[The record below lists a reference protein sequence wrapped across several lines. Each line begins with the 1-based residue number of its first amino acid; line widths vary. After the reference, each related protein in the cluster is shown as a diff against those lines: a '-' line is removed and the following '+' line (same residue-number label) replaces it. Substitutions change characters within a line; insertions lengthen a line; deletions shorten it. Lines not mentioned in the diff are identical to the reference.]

1 MADFY
6 PVLSRAIAG
15 LQEQTPEARR
25 AVYDRAK
32 QVLVA
37 QLRNVDPPISEADIM
52 RQRMALDDVIARIE
66 RDYQPQETPE
76 PAAAPAPPTA
86 VMPAPAI
93 PAVAPTPAP
102 AAPLAPLP
110 PPVAPPLVSST
121 PTASAA
127 PMFAPLRDEMPA
139 EPYDTA
145 SAVQAAADRQEAERP
160 DLPVAPDVPPPS
172 DRPRLDIAAAP
183 VSSRPRL
190 RQLIVVGGI
199 GLGIAA
205 IAATAYY
212 VNRQPQPI
220 VQVPQGGQQQPAPVA
235 GGPKINER
243 AGAPSQQVPPP
254 APSGQSAA
262 GQPPRGD
269 IAVAQR
275 AVLYIEPP
283 EATQPPRALVGRV
296 AWRVEAQNPGQGQ
309 PLETVIRADIEIAEA
324 GLNLVFTI
332 RRNTDAAFPASHIL
346 GMRFQ
351 RVTDDGNGA
360 VREAGVPQFKT
371 EENERGAP
379 LSAITNALGEN
390 LFVSALS
397 RVPVEVERN
406 LDLIRTRNWIDIPVR
421 FASGRRG
428 IIAFEKGP
436 SGDLRIAEG
445 FESWR

>member
-32 QVLVA
+32 QVLVT
-37 QLRNVDPPISEADIM
+37 QLRNVDPPVSEADIM
-52 RQRMALDDVIARIE
+52 RQRLALDDVIARIE
-66 RDYQPQETPE
+66 RDYQPADPVPQP
-76 PAAAPAPPTA
+76 
-86 VMPAPAI
+86 V
-93 PAVAPTPAP
+93 
-102 AAPLAPLP
+102 
-110 PPVAPPLVSST
+110 PVAPVPPAPVSPPSASSASA
-121 PTASAA
+121 PTAA
-127 PMFAPLRDEMPA
+127 PVMPGLPAFAPLRDEMPA
-139 EPYDTA
+139 EAFGANAEAAGAEPTQPFRQDTA
-145 SAVQAAADRQEAERP
+145 APADA
-160 DLPVAPDVPPPS
+160 LPPS
-172 DRPRLDIAAAP
+172 DRPRLDIATAP
-183 VSSRPRL
+183 SSSRPRM
-190 RQLIVVGGI
+190 RQLIVGGGI
-199 GLGIAA
+199 ALGIAA

-212 VNRQPQPI
+212 VNREPSVI
-220 VQVPQGGQQQPAPVA
+220 VQAPQGGQQTTVPAA

-254 APSGQSAA
+254 AQTGQSGTGQPGS

-283 EATQPPRALVGRV
+283 DATQPPRALVGRV

-332 RRNTDAAFPASHIL
+332 RRNTDVAFPASHIL

-406 LDLIRTRNWIDIPVR
+406 LELIRTRNWIDIPVR

-445 FESWR
+445 FDSWR

>member
-32 QVLVA
+32 QVLVT
-37 QLRNVDPPISEADIM
+37 QLRNVDPPVSEADIM
-52 RQRMALDDVIARIE
+52 RQRLALDEVIARIE
-66 RDYQPQETPE
+66 RDYQSADPVPQPVPGASAPSAPVSPPSASSASA
-76 PAAAPAPPTA
+76 PAAAP
-86 VMPAPAI
+86 VMPG
-93 PAVAPTPAP
+93 
-102 AAPLAPLP
+102 PLA
-110 PPVAPPLVSST
+110 
-121 PTASAA
+121 
-127 PMFAPLRDEMPA
+127 FEPLRDEMPA
-139 EPYDTA
+139 EAFGANVEAAGAEPTQPFRQDTA
-145 SAVQAAADRQEAERP
+145 APADA
-160 DLPVAPDVPPPS
+160 LPPS
-172 DRPRLDIAAAP
+172 DRPRLDIATAP
-183 VSSRPRL
+183 SSSRPRM
-190 RQLIVVGGI
+190 RQLIVGGGI
-199 GLGIAA
+199 ALGIAA

-212 VNRQPQPI
+212 VNREPSVI
-220 VQVPQGGQQQPAPVA
+220 VQAPQGGQQTTAPAA

-254 APSGQSAA
+254 AQTGQPGTGQPGS

-283 EATQPPRALVGRV
+283 DATQPPRALVGRV

-445 FESWR
+445 FDSWR

>member
-15 LQEQTPEARR
+15 LPEQTAEARR

-32 QVLVA
+32 LVLVT

-52 RQRMALDDVIARIE
+52 RQRLALDDVIARIE
-66 RDYQPQETPE
+66 RDYQPAGPAPQPVPPV
-76 PAAAPAPPTA
+76 PAAAPISPP
-86 VMPAPAI
+86 
-93 PAVAPTPAP
+93 
-102 AAPLAPLP
+102 
-110 PPVAPPLVSST
+110 
-121 PTASAA
+121 ASAA
-127 PMFAPLRDEMPA
+127 APASPSPPEPAPPMSAPLRDELPA
-139 EPYDTA
+139 EPSEPAADAAGMEPEPPARKDTA
-145 SAVQAAADRQEAERP
+145 PLAI
-160 DLPVAPDVPPPS
+160 PVAEALPPS
-172 DRPRLDIAAAP
+172 DRPRLDIATAP
-183 VSSRPRL
+183 VSSGPRV
-190 RQLIVVGGI
+190 RQLIVGGGI
-199 GLGIAA
+199 ALGIAA

-212 VNRQPQPI
+212 VNREPAVI
-220 VQVPQGGQQQPAPVA
+220 VQAPAGGQQPAAPAA
-235 GGPKINER
+235 GGPKISER
-243 AGAPSQQVPPP
+243 AGAGSQQVPPP
-254 APSGQSAA
+254 APSGQTGA
-262 GQPPRGD
+262 GQPGSGQPGLGQTQRSD

-406 LDLIRTRNWIDIPVR
+406 LELIRTRNWIDIPVR

-445 FESWR
+445 FDSWR

>member
-32 QVLVA
+32 HVLVT
-37 QLRNVDPPISEADIM
+37 QLRNVDPPVSEADIM
-52 RQRMALDDVIARIE
+52 RQRLALDDVIARIE
-66 RDYQPQETPE
+66 RDYQPADPVPQPVPVAPVPSAPVPPP
-76 PAAAPAPPTA
+76 PAPPAPAPPPA
-86 VMPAPAI
+86 PVMPE
-93 PAVAPTPAP
+93 
-102 AAPLAPLP
+102 
-110 PPVAPPLVSST
+110 PPV
-121 PTASAA
+121 
-127 PMFAPLRDEMPA
+127 FAPLRDEMPA
-139 EPYDTA
+139 EASGANADAAGAAPVQPFRQDTA
-145 SAVQAAADRQEAERP
+145 PLAFPPADA
-160 DLPVAPDVPPPS
+160 LPPS
-172 DRPRLDIAAAP
+172 DRPRLDITAAP
-183 VSSRPRL
+183 SSSRPRM
-190 RQLIVVGGI
+190 RHLIVGGGI
-199 GLGIAA
+199 ALGIAA

-212 VNRQPQPI
+212 VNREPSVFVQAPQ
-220 VQVPQGGQQQPAPVA
+220 VGQQTTAPAA

-254 APSGQSAA
+254 APTGQPGSGQPGF

-275 AVLYIEPP
+275 AVLYIEPA

-346 GMRFQ
+346 GMRFH

-406 LDLIRTRNWIDIPVR
+406 LELIRTRNWIDIPVR

-445 FESWR
+445 FDSWR

>member
-32 QVLVA
+32 QVLVT
-37 QLRNVDPPISEADIM
+37 QLRNVDPPVSEADIM
-52 RQRMALDDVIARIE
+52 RQRLALDDVIARIE
-66 RDYQPQETPE
+66 RDYE
-76 PAAAPAPPTA
+76 PADSVPQPVPVAPAPSAPVPPPPAPPAYAPPAPAPPPA
-86 VMPAPAI
+86 PVMPG
-93 PAVAPTPAP
+93 
-102 AAPLAPLP
+102 
-110 PPVAPPLVSST
+110 PPV
-121 PTASAA
+121 
-127 PMFAPLRDEMPA
+127 FAPLRDEMPA
-139 EPYDTA
+139 EACGANADAAGAEPAQPSRQATA
-145 SAVQAAADRQEAERP
+145 PLAFPPADAM
-160 DLPVAPDVPPPS
+160 PPS

-183 VSSRPRL
+183 SSSRPRL
-190 RQLIVVGGI
+190 RHLIVGGGI
-199 GLGIAA
+199 ALGIAA

-212 VNRQPQPI
+212 VNREPSVF
-220 VQVPQGGQQQPAPVA
+220 VQAPQGGQQTTAPAA
-235 GGPKINER
+235 GGPKISER

-254 APSGQSAA
+254 APTGQPGSGQPGF
-262 GQPPRGD
+262 GQPPHGG

-406 LDLIRTRNWIDIPVR
+406 LELIRTRNWIDIPVR

-445 FESWR
+445 FDSWR

>member
-32 QVLVA
+32 LVLVT
-37 QLRNVDPPISEADIM
+37 QLRNVDPPVSEADIM
-52 RQRMALDDVIARIE
+52 RQRLALDDVIARIE
-66 RDYQPQETPE
+66 RDHQLADPVPQPVPVTPAPSASVPPP
-76 PAAAPAPPTA
+76 PAPPAYAPPAPAPPPA
-86 VMPAPAI
+86 PVMPG
-93 PAVAPTPAP
+93 
-102 AAPLAPLP
+102 
-110 PPVAPPLVSST
+110 PPV
-121 PTASAA
+121 
-127 PMFAPLRDEMPA
+127 FAPLRDEMPA
-139 EPYDTA
+139 EASGANPDAAGAVPAQPFRQDTA
-145 SAVQAAADRQEAERP
+145 PLAFPPADA
-160 DLPVAPDVPPPS
+160 LPPS

-183 VSSRPRL
+183 SSSRPRM
-190 RQLIVVGGI
+190 RHLIVGSGI
-199 GLGIAA
+199 ALGIAA

-212 VNRQPQPI
+212 VNREPSVF
-220 VQVPQGGQQQPAPVA
+220 VQAPQGGQQTTAPAA
-235 GGPKINER
+235 GGPKISER
-243 AGAPSQQVPPP
+243 AGGPSQQVPPP
-254 APSGQSAA
+254 APTGQPGSGQPGF

-406 LDLIRTRNWIDIPVR
+406 LELIRTRNWIDIPVR

-445 FESWR
+445 FDSWR

>member
-25 AVYDRAK
+25 AVFDRAK
-32 QVLVA
+32 QVLVT
-37 QLRNVDPPISEADIM
+37 QLRNVDPPVSEADIM
-52 RQRMALDDVIARIE
+52 RQRLALDDVIARIE
-66 RDYQPQETPE
+66 RDYQPADPVAQPV
-76 PAAAPAPPTA
+76 PA
-86 VMPAPAI
+86 
-93 PAVAPTPAP
+93 TPAP
-102 AAPLAPLP
+102 SAPVSPPPASSASVATAAPVMPE
-110 PPVAPPLVSST
+110 PPV
-121 PTASAA
+121 
-127 PMFAPLRDEMPA
+127 FAPLRDEMPA
-139 EPYDTA
+139 EALGANVEAAGAEPAQPVTPDTA
-145 SAVQAAADRQEAERP
+145 PPAFPPADA
-160 DLPVAPDVPPPS
+160 LPPS
-172 DRPRLDIAAAP
+172 DRPRLDIATAP
-183 VSSRPRL
+183 SSSRPRM
-190 RQLIVVGGI
+190 RQLIVGGGI
-199 GLGIAA
+199 ALGIAA

-212 VNRQPQPI
+212 VNREPSVI
-220 VQVPQGGQQQPAPVA
+220 VQAPQGVQQTTAPAA

-254 APSGQSAA
+254 APTGQPGTGQPGVA
-262 GQPPRGD
+262 QPPRGD

-283 EATQPPRALVGRV
+283 DATQPPRALVGRV

-351 RVTDDGNGA
+351 RFTDDGNGA

-406 LDLIRTRNWIDIPVR
+406 LELIRTRNWIDIPVR

-445 FESWR
+445 FDSWR